1 MENTG
6 NKKIIVCVKCG
17 KELNNGF
24 YNSPNGI
31 FCPECWENKPK
42 EEREQLYNDAIE
54 NIAAIVELKKKND
67 REHLQSFVIR
77 K

>member
-1 MENTG
+1 MG
-6 NKKIIVCVKCG
+6 NKNIIVCMKCG

-42 EEREQLYNDAIE
+42 KEREQLYNDAIK
-54 NIAAIVELKKKND
+54 NIAASVKLKKEK
-67 REHLQSFVIR
+67 R
-77 K
+77 